1 MLQYENTRR
10 LGFRVAGEPFLLHVT
25 LQKFVR
31 SPNSLLSTYNPNWGD
46 HEQEMV
52 STLDH

>member
-1 MLQYENTRR
+1 MKIQEGYDFELPENH
-10 LGFRVAGEPFLLHVT
+10 FLLHVT

-31 SPNSLLSTYNPNWGD
+31 SPTSLLSTYTLNWGD

-52 STLDH
+52 STP